1 MHRMEYLFILLFWLI
16 VSAAIHYKYRLVLYS
31 SVKQMV
37 VTVGFFLIAGIAW
50 DLIGII
56 REHWVF
62 RYENLI
68 GVTLGVLPLEE
79 VLFMLIVPY
88 GILVFYKFF
97 GMKVS

>member
-16 VSAAIHYKYRLVLYS
+16 VSAAVHYKYRLTLYR
-31 SVKQMV
+31 SVKQMG
-37 VTVGFFLIAGIAW
+37 VTVGFFLIVGIAW
-50 DLIGII
+50 DAVGIV

-62 RYENLI
+62 RYEHLI
-68 GVTLGVLPLEE
+68 GITVGVLPLEE

-97 GMKVS
+97 GIKIS